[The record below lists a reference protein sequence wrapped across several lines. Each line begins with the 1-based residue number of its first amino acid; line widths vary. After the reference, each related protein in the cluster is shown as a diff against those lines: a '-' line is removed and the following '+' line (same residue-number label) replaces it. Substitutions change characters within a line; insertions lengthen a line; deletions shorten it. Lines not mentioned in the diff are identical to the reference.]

1 MYNYSNRS
9 INSNRDMLVI
19 VHFVFL
25 NIRSNRED
33 LNRLDRLENL
43 GGHLGVL
50 LGVLLEVLLGIYA

>member
-1 MYNYSNRS
+1 MYNYSNRP

-25 NIRSNRED
+25 NIRSNRKD

-43 GGHLGVL
+43 EGHLGVL
-50 LGVLLEVLLGIYA
+50 LGIYA